1 MMISKNSLLTL
12 LAIFGFAA
20 ASQAQLTLPQPSPKA
35 SITQTVGLTDITI
48 EYSSPGVKG
57 RKIWGDLVKM
67 DKVWRAGANAPTKI
81 TFSKDVMIED
91 VKVTKGSYAI
101 LVTPASNGPWSIHI
115 NKDVNTFEDNY
126 KAENNIVTIKA
137 AITPIPHRERLTY
150 FLADFDDNKTN
161 IFLEWEKVRVG
172 FTVLVDT
179 KNQAEESIKA
189 TLGSQHRNYR
199 NAARYYLD
207 NKQYDEGL
215 KNIDQAL
222 ALKSDEWFSHW
233 VKAQLQYGKG
243 MKNEAIVS
251 AQKAKTLGDKNP
263 DNFFFKDD
271 VEKALKEWKGKSSA
285 VDK

>member
-1 MMISKNSLLTL
+1 MIISKNSLLTL